1 MSRRNL
7 GVLALV
13 FASAVLALVGGG
25 SFLEWSLPGGLPLG
39 NAIAAA
45 GLCALAGMA
54 VVIALPGSPAR
65 LVAWLALLAC
75 VAWLPASVAL
85 AGNLSLNFT
94 WSRGITWMW
103 LTLGTLGVSVVALAW
118 AVIAR
123 FIASRR
129 KTAEA

>member
-1 MSRRNL
+1 MSRRTI

-13 FASAVLALVGGG
+13 FTGAVLALVSGG
-25 SFLEWSLPGGLPLG
+25 SFLEWELPGGLPLG

-45 GLCALAGMA
+45 GLCALAGIA

-65 LVAWLALLAC
+65 VAAWLALLAC
-75 VAWLPASVAL
+75 AAWLPASVAL

-103 LTLGTLGVSVVALAW
+103 LTLGTLGASVVALAW
-118 AVIAR
+118 AAVAR
-123 FIASRR
+123 LVAARR
-129 KTAEA
+129 KTASA

>member
-1 MSRRNL
+1 MSRRNV

-13 FASAVLALVGGG
+13 FAGAMMALVSGG
-25 SFLEWSLPGGLPLG
+25 SFLEWPLPGGLPFG

-54 VVIALPGSPAR
+54 VVIALPGSRAR
-65 LVAWLALLAC
+65 PVAWLALLAC

-103 LTLGTLGVSVVALAW
+103 LTLGTLGVSVAALAW
-118 AVIAR
+118 AGIAR
-123 FIASRR
+123 LIAARR

>member
-1 MSRRNL
+1 M
-7 GVLALV
+7 LALV
-13 FASAVLALVGGG
+13 FAGAVMALVSGG
-25 SFLEWSLPGGLPLG
+25 SFLEWPLPGGLPFG

-54 VVIALPGSPAR
+54 VVIALPGSRAR
-65 LVAWLALLAC
+65 PVAWLALLAC

-103 LTLGTLGVSVVALAW
+103 LTLGTLGVTVAALAW
-118 AVIAR
+118 AAIAR
-123 FIASRR
+123 LIAARR